1 MITNIQICKRD
12 GTLQEFELDKVKIAI
27 QKAFKACKYDMD
39 QLDLTDL
46 YCDLEEAIP
55 IIAESNIVKIEELQD
70 LIETILMDYDFKD
83 VAKNYILYRFERKQE
98 RDRRYAEKLTGKKID
113 NQNANVDEMSF
124 GGRMGEAG
132 RIMAQDYA
140 LEHCMSAMSRENHK
154 NNMIYIHDLDSY
166 ATGMSN
172 CLTIPFDNLLKNGF
186 TTRQTDVRGANSIN
200 TAFQLVAVIFQ
211 LQSLQQ
217 FGGVSSSHLDHTMVP
232 YVRRSFNKH
241 YNFIRNFIPGAK
253 KKNVKNIDEISI
265 DSTVYKG
272 KFSLIDSICY
282 KYAMKATKKELDQA
296 VEGMYHNLNT
306 LICRATIQ

>member
-1 MITNIQICKRD
+1 MKTFQIKKRD
-12 GTLQEFELDKVKIAI
+12 GSLQLFELDKVKIAI
-27 QKAFKACKYDMD
+27 QKAFKACKYSMED
-39 QLDLTDL
+39 LDLTDL
-46 YCDLEEAIP
+46 FCDLEESIP
-55 IIAESNIVKIEELQD
+55 HLVDHDVVEIEELQD
-70 LIETILMDYDFKD
+70 LIESILMDYEYKD
-83 VAKNYILYRFERKQE
+83 VAKNYILYRYERKLE

-124 GGRMGEAG
+124 GGRVGEAS
-132 RIMAQDYA
+132 RVMTQDYA
-140 LEHCMSAMSRENHK
+140 LEHCMSTMARDNHK
-154 NNMIYIHDLDSY
+154 NNMIYIHDLDSF
-166 ATGMSN
+166 ATGCHN
-172 CLTIPFDNLLKNGF
+172 CLTIPFDHLLKNGF

-200 TAFQLVAVIFQ
+200 TAFQLLAVIFQ

-241 YNFIRNFIPGAK
+241 YNFIRSFIPGAK
-253 KKNVKNIDEISI
+253 KKGIKNIDEVSI
-265 DSTVYKG
+265 DSIAYKG
-272 KFSLIDSICY
+272 KFSLVDSICH